1 MASAQSDRLRSGGGM
16 SKPIPELS
24 VLMPAYN
31 EQEVLPVALEEAV
44 AALED
49 LCETWEL
56 VIVDDG
62 STDRT
67 PAILAE
73 WAARVPNLRVVT
85 QEENSGYSQA
95 LIRGFAECTY
105 EAIFYTD
112 ADAQFDLHDIADL
125 YPLLSEVD
133 MVTGYRMGRQDR
145 WIRFVTSGV
154 YNRLQGWLLGLRVRD
169 VNCAFKLFRR
179 TYFDK
184 VKLSSDGFLI
194 DAELYARARLA
205 GLSWA
210 QVGVQHRPRE
220 LGSTT
225 VKSSTVAETLRELW
239 SLKKQIDLEASRI
252 DNATQETSVRTR

>member
-1 MASAQSDRLRSGGGM
+1 M

-24 VLMPAYN
+24 ALMPAYN

-44 AALED
+44 TALED

-67 PAILAE
+67 PEILAE
-73 WAARVPNLRVVT
+73 WAARVARIRVAT

-95 LIRGFAECTY
+95 LIRGFSECRY
-105 EAIFYTD
+105 QSIFYTD
-112 ADAQFDLHDIADL
+112 ADAQFDLHDIMDL
-125 YPLLSEVD
+125 YPLLTEVD
-133 MVTGYRMGRQDR
+133 MVAGYRKGRQDR

-179 TYFDK
+179 SFFEK
-184 VKLSSDGFLI
+184 VRLSSDGFLI
-194 DAELYARARLA
+194 DAELYARARQA
-205 GLSWA
+205 GLRWA
-210 QVGVQHRPRE
+210 QVAVQHRPRE

-225 VKSSTVAETLRELW
+225 VKTSTVTETLRELW
-239 SLKKQIDLEASRI
+239 SLKKQLDREACQI
-252 DNATQETSVRTR
+252 DNAARETSARNR